1 MLLLRIGRAGCASSQ
16 HTRTRTRT
24 RRPHTKGGE
33 GPPRFIPPLSRAHT
47 QLGRAS
53 IARNTHITIRARF
66 DAAPSPSRSLP
77 IHATRIH
84 FVGWCGEW
92 MLGDDDRG
100 RHAGARLATVFGTRG
115 AHARRQAGRA
125 DGRTD
130 SGFGC
135 LIGSASGP
143 PLGRR
148 GGRREGGE
156 FKGKKNV
163 KRFSESNI
171 TGRATE
177 SVDAQKHK
185 IH

>member
-1 MLLLRIGRAGCASSQ
+1 MLLRIGRAGCASSQ

-53 IARNTHITIRARF
+53 IARNPHITIRARF

-92 MLGDDDRG
+92 MTTAAGMQERG
-100 RHAGARLATVFGTRG
+100 LRRFSGRAARTHAG
-115 AHARRQAGRA
+115 RRAGR
-125 DGRTD
+125 T
-130 SGFGC
+130 GFGC